1 MSIDESNF
9 KIISEALSLATIR
22 GAGSSQQLDV
32 AVPKNLQRNGNP
44 RERGPGRIKISTV
57 QLLPSQQV
65 ASVEGKAYPHRN
77 TNLNMTAS
85 GAVKK
90 EKSRVG
96 LVFVNDQNVSGQPTS
111 TDTSKFEQYPV
122 DVSDSLASDSK
133 TNSNATATFMIQSED
148 SDASLDCAM
157 GNMSKFTGRASQAK
171 QNTAHCN
178 DNASLRKINVNDK
191 RREEKQFDVSS
202 ALVKP
207 LQHKQNQSTGPSEG
221 FQCEMAEADQ
231 ASICDSP
238 QNKDQGNDTFSS
250 ASNNG
255 SFQEVKISM
264 LPDQRIQATTDE
276 TLFSI
281 NVEAS
286 RKERLENHNDKSS
299 ADGSHTDMSAN
310 EEYPN
315 DSLVLRRL
323 PVNSSSTD
331 LERRKA
337 EEENASALT
346 VNAIVEEI
354 LNSPTNSGRNTPNS
368 NTD

>member
-1 MSIDESNF
+1 MP
-9 KIISEALSLATIR
+9 SLATIR

-32 AVPKNLQRNGNP
+32 AVPKNVLRNGNP
-44 RERGPGRIKISTV
+44 RERNPGRVKISTV
-57 QLLPSQQV
+57 QLLPLSQQV
-65 ASVEGKAYPHRN
+65 ASVAGHALPHRN
-77 TNLNMTAS
+77 ANLTMTSS
-85 GAVKK
+85 GAVRK

-96 LVFVNDQNVSGQPTS
+96 LVFVNDQNVIEQPTS
-111 TDTSKFEQYPV
+111 MDTSKFEQYSV
-122 DVSDSLASDSK
+122 DHSDGLASDSK
-133 TNSNATATFMIQSED
+133 TNGNATANFIIHSED

-157 GNMSKFTGRASQAK
+157 GNLSKFTRRASQSE
-171 QNTAHCN
+171 QNTGHCN
-178 DNASLRKINVNDK
+178 DNASLRKTNVNDK

-207 LQHKQNQSTGPSEG
+207 LQNKQNQSIGPSEG

-238 QNKDQGNDTFSS
+238 QKNKAQSNDTFSS
-250 ASNNG
+250 SASNNC

-264 LPDQRIQATTDE
+264 LPDQRIQATTDQ
-276 TLFSI
+276 TLFAI

-286 RKERLENHNDKSS
+286 KKERLENHYDKSS

-310 EEYPN
+310 EECPN

-354 LNSPTNSGRNTPNS
+354 LNSPTNSGRNSPNL

>member
-1 MSIDESNF
+1 MP
-9 KIISEALSLATIR
+9 SLATIR

-44 RERGPGRIKISTV
+44 RERGPGRVKISTV
-57 QLLPSQQV
+57 QLLPSSQQV
-65 ASVEGKAYPHRN
+65 ASVAGHALPHRN
-77 TNLNMTAS
+77 ANLTMTSS
-85 GAVKK
+85 GAVRK

-96 LVFVNDQNVSGQPTS
+96 LVFVNDQNIIEQP
-111 TDTSKFEQYPV
+111 TSKFEQYSV
-122 DVSDSLASDSK
+122 DNSDGLASDSK
-133 TNSNATATFMIQSED
+133 TNCNATANFIIHSED

-157 GNMSKFTGRASQAK
+157 GNLSKFTRRASQSE
-171 QNTAHCN
+171 QNTGHCN
-178 DNASLRKINVNDK
+178 DNASLRKTNVNDK

-202 ALVKP
+202 ALVNP
-207 LQHKQNQSTGPSEG
+207 LQNKQNQSIGPSEG

-238 QNKDQGNDTFSS
+238 QTSKDQSNDTYSS
-250 ASNNG
+250 SPSNNG
-255 SFQEVKISM
+255 SFQEVKIQM
-264 LPDQRIQATTDE
+264 LPDQRLQATTDE

-286 RKERLENHNDKSS
+286 RKEKLENHNDKSS
-299 ADGSHTDMSAN
+299 TDGSHTDIPGN